1 MPKQSVKD
9 SVEFLAV
16 NATGVGLSF
25 GNLEYDLRM
34 FILLCTAI
42 YAVIKI
48 IMGVMDIIKRSK

>member
-1 MPKQSVKD
+1 M
-9 SVEFLAV
+9 AV
-16 NATGVGLSF
+16 NATGLGLSF
-25 GNLEYDLRM
+25 GNLEYELRM